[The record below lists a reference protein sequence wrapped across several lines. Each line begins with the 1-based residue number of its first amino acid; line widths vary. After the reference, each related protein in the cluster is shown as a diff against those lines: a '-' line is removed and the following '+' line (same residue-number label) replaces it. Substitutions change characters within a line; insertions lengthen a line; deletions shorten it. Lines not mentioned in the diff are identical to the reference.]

1 MERVVSSSESAKSHR
16 SAVGCWI
23 AAADVGGEEEEEGRD
38 GAARVEADLLELV
51 SSRASRDGGA
61 SSSDVVVVV
70 EGCGDGRAEEAKP
83 LFLLLKLQSK
93 LRR

>member
-1 MERVVSSSESAKSHR
+1 MVENLLRGRLGEGDARSEGEKKA
-16 SAVGCWI
+16 
-23 AAADVGGEEEEEGRD
+23 GEEEEEGRD